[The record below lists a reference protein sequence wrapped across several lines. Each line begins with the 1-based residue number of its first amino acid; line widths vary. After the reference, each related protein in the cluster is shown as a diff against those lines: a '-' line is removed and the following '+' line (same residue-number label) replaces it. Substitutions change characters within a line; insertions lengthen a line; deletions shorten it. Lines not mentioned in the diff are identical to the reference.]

1 MAANDKISRSEAFRR
16 ISDKSGRKIGTV
28 AANYYR
34 VARQRGAK
42 LRRRRPG
49 PGRPPGVLRG
59 RGRGRQRTMTR
70 VLAVLDEL
78 GALIRQQAAELD
90 QLRRDNLRF
99 AEIRRLFSRA

>member
-1 MAANDKISRSEAFRR
+1 
-16 ISDKSGRKIGTV
+16 
-28 AANYYR
+28 
-34 VARQRGAK
+34 
-42 LRRRRPG
+42 
-49 PGRPPGVLRG
+49 
-59 RGRGRQRTMTR
+59 MTR